1 VSSIGLAAIFY
12 VAVLQQATS
21 DTSDLKV
28 YMATSTSL
36 DQKLNKLRELATQ
49 AASPLGLEVLS
60 VKIGQQG
67 KYRTFE
73 VCIFDRAE
81 PIGLTQCEKVNR
93 ALDSLL
99 EPEDLVSGPYLIE
112 VVSPGTD
119 RELKNSQD
127 FEVFAG
133 KSVRVKT
140 REKVGVSGNDFIAT
154 LVGGTDQEVRLTDLH
169 AFDIATK
176 KNARKV
182 SKAQEEGNLAVAVQ
196 SSSEVVLDLSN
207 VFKINL
213 YSDDLKRN

>member
-1 VSSIGLAAIFY
+1 
-12 VAVLQQATS
+12 
-21 DTSDLKV
+21 
-28 YMATSTSL
+28 MATNPSL
-36 DQKLNKLRELATQ
+36 DEKLNKLKELATQ
-49 AASPLGLEVLS
+49 VASPLGLEVLS

-67 KYRTFE
+67 KFRTLE

-81 PIGLTQCEKVNR
+81 PIGLTQCEKVSR

-99 EPEDLVSGPYLIE
+99 EPEDIFNGPYLIE

-119 RELKNSQD
+119 RELKDSHD

-140 REKVGVSGNDFIAT
+140 RNKVGVSGNDFIAT
-154 LVGGTDQEVRLTDLH
+154 LVGGTDTEVRLTDLH
-169 AFDIATK
+169 AFDMHGAATK
-176 KNARKV
+176 KHPRKGAT
-182 SKAQEEGNLAVAVQ
+182 KTQEQGNLAVAVA
-196 SSSEVVLDLSN
+196 SDAEVVLELSN

>member
-1 VSSIGLAAIFY
+1 MPTNI
-12 VAVLQQATS
+12 
-21 DTSDLKV
+21 
-28 YMATSTSL
+28 SL
-36 DQKLNKLRELATQ
+36 DQKLNKLSELASE
-49 AASPLGLEVLS
+49 AASQLGLEVLS

-81 PIGLTQCEKVNR
+81 PIGLTQCEKVSR
-93 ALDSLL
+93 TLESLL
-99 EPEDLVSGPYLIE
+99 ESEDLFNGSYLIE

-119 RELKNSQD
+119 RELKNPHD

-140 REKVGVSGNDFIAT
+140 RDKVGSSGNDFIAT
-154 LVGGTDQEVRLTDLH
+154 LIGGSDKEVTLTDLQ
-169 AFDIATK
+169 AFDTTK
-176 KNARKV
+176 KSPRKGA

-196 SSSEVVLDLSN
+196 SNSAVVLDLSN

-213 YSDDLKRN
+213 YSDDLKRNWMQAMV